1 MEKFNSNRSFSLRK
15 QINKHVVYVLKSII
29 SALFVTIQKSWGR
42 ISFWRTSNWNKCSYK
57 KHIINFIPPRSI
69 DNKFLRKERGE
80 HVFFFFTK
88 TSKSLSTRGRWGYLS
103 FFCKFEQCLKKC
115 RDAVHSWF
123 IFLYVNLKIYIYIYW
138 VQFPLFLM
146 ESYYV
151 NLYLYRN
158 WQDWN
163 FHAPFIDWL
172 NPMFQIPI
180 GHDLAVSLS

>member
-80 HVFFFFTK
+80 HVFFFLPKLQNLYPRGEGGDISVFSVNLNNA
-88 TSKSLSTRGRWGYLS
+88 SKSVGMLFIHDS
-103 FFCKFEQCLKKC
+103 F
-115 RDAVHSWF
+115 
-123 IFLYVNLKIYIYIYW
+123 
-138 VQFPLFLM
+138 
-146 ESYYV
+146 SYM
-151 NLYLYRN
+151 L
-158 WQDWN
+158 
-163 FHAPFIDWL
+163 I
-172 NPMFQIPI
+172 
-180 GHDLAVSLS
+180 